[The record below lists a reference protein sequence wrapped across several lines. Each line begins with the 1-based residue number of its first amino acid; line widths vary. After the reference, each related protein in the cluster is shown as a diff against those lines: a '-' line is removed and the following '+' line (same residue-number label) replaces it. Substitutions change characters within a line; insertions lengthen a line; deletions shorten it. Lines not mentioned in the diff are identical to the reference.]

1 MSKKTLT
8 DLAVEYSDKIFDSLP
23 DPINPGYVKRVVI
36 AAYREGYIKA
46 KKQAYNQ
53 AIDDVNKLINN
64 HEEEVY
70 IGVVDD
76 ILKLKNKNK

>member
-1 MSKKTLT
+1 MSKKIKTLT

-46 KKQAYNQ
+46 KKTGIQS
-53 AIDDVNKLINN
+53 NK
-64 HEEEVY
+64 
-70 IGVVDD
+70 
-76 ILKLKNKNK
+76 K